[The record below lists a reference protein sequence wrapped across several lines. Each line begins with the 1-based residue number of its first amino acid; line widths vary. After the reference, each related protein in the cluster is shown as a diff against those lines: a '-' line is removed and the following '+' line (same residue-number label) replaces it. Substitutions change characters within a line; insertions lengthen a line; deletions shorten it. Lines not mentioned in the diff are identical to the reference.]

1 MDFDHWFSLSDTE
14 RIEAQTRWNV
24 YADGYWHSLAAEAA
38 SRFRAEF
45 SFRPHIRSVT
55 HGVYHG
61 SELIIG
67 VTTDLPYPKM
77 IRLPESYLGFR
88 VMQFSGGTPE
98 GTTVT
103 PAPPTY
109 V

>member
-1 MDFDHWFSLSDTE
+1 MDFDDWFSLSDTE

-38 SRFRAEF
+38 NRFRAEF
-45 SFRPHIRSVT
+45 SSRPHIRSVT

-61 SELIIG
+61 GELIIG
-67 VTTDLPYPKM
+67 VTTDLPYPKT
-77 IRLPESYLGFR
+77 ITLPESYLGFR
-88 VMQFSGGTPE
+88 VMQFSGGTPDD
-98 GTTVT
+98 TRVT
-103 PAPPTY
+103 PAPRIH